1 MVNDNWLDDDGGG
14 EEERVADDKRTNKQ
28 CGLRT

>member
-14 EEERVADDKRTNKQ
+14 EEVRVVDDKRTNKQ